1 MVQIHPSAVID
12 PRAELG
18 PDVLV
23 GPLVVIEAGVVVGAG
38 SVLQAGTVLLRGSRL
53 AEGCRLGPYAVI
65 GGEPMDV
72 NFRGETSCVVLER
85 GVQVREFTN
94 IHRATGEGRCTRLGA
109 GALVMSHVHVSHN
122 CQVGRGATL
131 VDGVKLA
138 GHCEVGEYAFV
149 SADVGLHQF
158 VRIGSYAIVGG
169 LSAVRQDI
177 LPFSLANGNPAQ
189 HYRLNR
195 VGLQRHGITGARY
208 EGLEQAIR
216 AFRRRDWAALEAL
229 AQESGDARLMLA
241 FKHSSRRGL
250 AGFAG

>member
-1 MVQIHPSAVID
+1 MAQLHPSAVIN
-12 PRAELG
+12 PRAELAPG
-18 PDVLV
+18 ALV
-23 GPLVVIEAGVVVGAG
+23 GPLVVIEADVVVGAG
-38 SVLQAGTVLLRGSRL
+38 SVLQVGTVLLRGSRV

-65 GGEPMDV
+65 GGEPMDA
-72 NFRGETSCVVLER
+72 NFRGEMSQVVLER
-85 GVQVREFTN
+85 GVQVREFSN
-94 IHRATGEGRCTRLGA
+94 IHRATGEGQCTRLGE
-109 GALVMSHVHVSHN
+109 GALVMSHAHISHN

-138 GHCEVGEYAFV
+138 GHCEVGDYAFV

-158 VRIGSYAIVGG
+158 SRIGDYAIVGG
-169 LSAVRQDI
+169 LSGVRQDI
-177 LPFSLANGNPAQ
+177 LPFSMANGNPAK

-195 VGLQRHGITGARY
+195 VGLMRRGITGARY
-208 EGLEQAIR
+208 EGLEQAMR

-229 AQESGDARLMLA
+229 AQESADVRLMLA